1 LSTKNIGKV
10 GEDHRKPTTEQ
21 KAAHIQKL
29 RAVGEDH
36 RNHTTEQK
44 ATHILKLC
52 AVGDDRGKHTTT
64 WQFWRKESTT
74 TITENQQ
81 QNDSKN

>member
-1 LSTKNIGKV
+1 I
-10 GEDHRKPTTEQ
+10 
-21 KAAHIQKL
+21 
-29 RAVGEDH
+29 
-36 RNHTTEQK
+36 EQK
-44 ATHILKLC
+44 ATHIQKLCAVGDDRRNHTIEQKATHIQKLC
-52 AVGDDRGKHTTT
+52 AVGDDRGNHTTT

>member
-1 LSTKNIGKV
+1 VV
-10 GEDHRKPTTEQ
+10 GD
-21 KAAHIQKL
+21 
-29 RAVGEDH
+29 DH

-74 TITENQQ
+74 TITENHPE
-81 QNDSKN
+81 NDSKN